1 MFQDSTHLIN
11 LLIQDSKHCRKLE
24 ENMAKT
30 NLNENSLIKYNL
42 NPMDASIA
50 CSQDI
55 VSTISKRQDNIIFLT
70 TTVNLVSQ

>member
-50 CSQDI
+50 
-55 VSTISKRQDNIIFLT
+55 
-70 TTVNLVSQ
+70 